1 MLARQMEVDG
11 KQTTDES
18 SRNRPKEW
26 RRLEHL
32 TDRSYDDDDEKWA
45 AVSIY
50 RTWMFFSFSS
60 FRFL

>member
-1 MLARQMEVDG
+1 MEVDG

-18 SRNRPKEW
+18 IRNRPKEW

-45 AVSIY
+45 TVSIY
-50 RTWMFFSFSS
+50 RYRTSYF
-60 FRFL
+60 